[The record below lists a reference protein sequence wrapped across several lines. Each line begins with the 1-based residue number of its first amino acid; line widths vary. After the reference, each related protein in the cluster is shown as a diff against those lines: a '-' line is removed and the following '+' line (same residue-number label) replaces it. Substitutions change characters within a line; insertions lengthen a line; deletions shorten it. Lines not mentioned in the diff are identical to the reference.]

1 MRMALLL
8 VVLAACARPAPASP
22 PRETRYHTEVVE
34 IPAGDAVS
42 VLQGPFEVFTINPG
56 SNLRLAVAKSCDDAA
71 WFTYSGGGVAVG
83 AGETLCAWS
92 LAEEP
97 AVHGFSGHD

>member
-1 MRMALLL
+1 MRMPLLL
-8 VVLAACARPAPASP
+8 VALAACTRPAPTP
-22 PRETRYHTEVVE
+22 PEETRYATEVVE
-34 IPAGDAVS
+34 IPPGDAVS
-42 VLQGPFEVFTINPG
+42 VLKGPFEVFTINPG